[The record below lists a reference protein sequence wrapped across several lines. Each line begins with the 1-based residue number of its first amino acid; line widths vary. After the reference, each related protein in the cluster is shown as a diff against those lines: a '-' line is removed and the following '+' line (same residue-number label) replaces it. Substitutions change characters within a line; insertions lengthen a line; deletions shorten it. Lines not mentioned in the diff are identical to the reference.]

1 MAKEPSVCLWAPRVH
16 PEKGH
21 HDPNLG
27 VCWVGLL
34 KKALLLAALGP
45 GTQWLCREL
54 ESRFKGPLHKP
65 ESQMHSP

>member
-1 MAKEPSVCLWAPRVH
+1 MTPT
-16 PEKGH
+16 
-21 HDPNLG
+21 
-27 VCWVGLL
+27 CWVGLL

-65 ESQMHSP
+65 ETQMHSP